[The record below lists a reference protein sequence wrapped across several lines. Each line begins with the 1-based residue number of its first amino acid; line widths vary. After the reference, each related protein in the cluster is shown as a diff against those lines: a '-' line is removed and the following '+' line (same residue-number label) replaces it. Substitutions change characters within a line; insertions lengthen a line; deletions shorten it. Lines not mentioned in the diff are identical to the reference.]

1 MKKLYFKARDE
12 WREWLSQNHNNE
24 SALWLIFYR
33 KGSGKATLDYEE
45 SVEEALCFGWIDSI
59 IKNLDHESYLRK
71 FTPRK
76 PDSKWSNLNKKRVQ
90 KMIEQGLM
98 TPVGQSSIDT
108 AMESGVW
115 YKADRLQIGPGIPV
129 ELQNALKGNI
139 KAKKFFEQ
147 LAPSYQKQYIGW
159 IQTARR
165 PETRQRRV
173 EESLALLERGEKLGL
188 K

>member
-1 MKKLYFKARDE
+1 MKKLYLKTREE
-12 WREWLSQNHNNE
+12 WREWLSLNHGKE
-24 SALWLIFYR
+24 SAIWLIFYR
-33 KGSGKATLDYEE
+33 KGSGKTTLDYEE

-76 PDSKWSNLNKKRVQ
+76 PDSKWSDLNKKRVQ

-115 YKADRLQIGPGIPV
+115 YKADRPQFGPDIPV
-129 ELQNALKGNI
+129 ELQDALKGNI

-147 LAPSYQKQYIGW
+147 LAPSYRKQYIGW

-165 PETRQRRV
+165 PETRRHRI
-173 EESLALLERGEKLGL
+173 EESLFLLERGEKLGL